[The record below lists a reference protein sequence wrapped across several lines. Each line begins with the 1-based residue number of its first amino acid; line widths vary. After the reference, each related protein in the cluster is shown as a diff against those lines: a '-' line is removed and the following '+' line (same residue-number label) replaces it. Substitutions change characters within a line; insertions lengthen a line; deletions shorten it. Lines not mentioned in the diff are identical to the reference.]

1 MDEAEANKAINALN
15 KVVKE
20 KKQKIKEIQEQIETL
35 ITKKANFT
43 LQLEREQGR
52 KQNGFWWILLCSLW
66 ILKITAATA
75 ATAATAETDTK
86 TAFVPKMLLVVM
98 CEYAFLA
105 LWRGFYVKQTKH
117 AVPVGMVVVAFC
129 LYFL

>member
-1 MDEAEANKAINALN
+1 MDEEQANKSINALN

-35 ITKKANFT
+35 NTKKANLTF
-43 LQLEREQGR
+43 QLEREQGR
-52 KQNGFWWILLCSLW
+52 KQNGFWWLLLCSLW
-66 ILKITAATA
+66 ILKITAATH
-75 ATAATAETDTK
+75 TK
-86 TAFVPKMLLVVM
+86 MMLVIM

-117 AVPVGMVVVAFC
+117 AVPVGMVVVAIS

>member
-1 MDEAEANKAINALN
+1 MDEEQANKAINALN

-35 ITKKANFT
+35 NTKKANLSF
-43 LQLEREQGR
+43 QLEREQGR
-52 KQNGFWWILLCSLW
+52 KQNGFWWLLLCSLW

-75 ATAATAETDTK
+75 ATAKTDTK
-86 TAFVPKMLLVVM
+86 TAFVPKMMLVIM

-117 AVPVGMVVVAFC
+117 AVPVGMVVVALC